1 MKTNSYLP
9 SMNAERERMFASR
22 LAAAQTQ
29 IPQRITNA
37 NTKGT
42 YQPDKGAY
50 YRNDGLVHIKSRGV
64 SC

>member
-22 LAAAQTQ
+22 LVAAQAY
-29 IPQRITNA
+29 IPQRITNGNA
-37 NTKGT
+37 RGT
-42 YQPDKGAY
+42 YQPPSAY